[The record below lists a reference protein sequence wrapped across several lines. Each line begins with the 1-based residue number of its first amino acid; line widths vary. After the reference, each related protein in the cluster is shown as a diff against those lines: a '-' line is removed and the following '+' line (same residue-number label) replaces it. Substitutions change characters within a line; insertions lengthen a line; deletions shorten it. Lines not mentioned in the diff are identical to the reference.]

1 MFKFLFVLFF
11 FFILLLVLMGFSV
24 LRMFKNFLFGSESSG
39 RKSKKG
45 HQTSHTSSRSSSSSR
60 EEPTVHVHRK
70 KIFTEDDGEYV
81 DYEEVK

>member
-11 FFILLLVLMGFSV
+11 FFILLLALMGFSV
-24 LRMFKNFLFGSESSG
+24 LRMFKNFLFGTGSDEQ
-39 RKSKKG
+39 KTKKR
-45 HQTSHTSSRSSSSSR
+45 HQSSHTSSRSSYQ

>member
-1 MFKFLFVLFF
+1 MFKFLFVIFF
-11 FFILLLVLMGFSV
+11 FFILLLFLMGFSV
-24 LRMFKNFLFGSESSG
+24 LRMFKNFLFGSGSG
-39 RKSKKG
+39 DQRTKKK
-45 HQTSHTSSRSSSSSR
+45 HQTSHKSSRSSSYK